1 MQRDGI
7 DHALRVIR
15 DRGHENGPTCQASIF
30 LHLRDMLV
38 FQAQAVKL
46 KIRGGTRLISRDHGF
61 AAAGIAGHRIHCN
74 GKIRRHDASINQGA
88 QHQNGAGRVAAGVG
102 NARCRG
108 NGARL
113 IGREFR
119 QPINPIG
126 INPIGG

>member
-1 MQRDGI
+1 
-7 DHALRVIR
+7 
-15 DRGHENGPTCQASIF
+15 
-30 LHLRDMLV
+30 MLV

-46 KIRGGTRLISRDHGF
+46 KIRGGTRLISRNHGF
-61 AAAGIAGHRIHCN
+61 AAAGIARNRIHRDRE
-74 GKIRRHDASINQGA
+74 IRRHNAGINQRA
-88 QHQNGAGRVAAGVG
+88 QHQNGAGWVAAGVG